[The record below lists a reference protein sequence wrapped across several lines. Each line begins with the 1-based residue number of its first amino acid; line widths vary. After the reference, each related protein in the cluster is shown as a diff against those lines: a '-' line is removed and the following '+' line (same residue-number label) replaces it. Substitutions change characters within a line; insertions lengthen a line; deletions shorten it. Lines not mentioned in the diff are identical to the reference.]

1 MGLHREIIW
10 RFEMKFMLITIVGL
24 LMFAAPASAAPGD
37 ETPQWVKQAAEIK
50 VPTYDKDVPAVV
62 LLDESST
69 TIGSD
74 GRVNEVYNYAIRILR
89 REGRDYAEGEVGY
102 IPDIGKV
109 KEFRAWLIRPG
120 SETKRYGKDDTVD
133 IAGDLNDVYN
143 EYRMR
148 KISASSEADAGSV
161 FAYSYTLEDR
171 SVFSQAD
178 WSFQGSLPV
187 ISSRYNLTLPE
198 GWRAEAVTFNHAK
211 IDPTVNGTNYSWELT
226 NLAPVA
232 DEPLS
237 PSLSHLVPR
246 LAVSY
251 YPPASGQAVSIKTF
265 SNWADVA
272 TWLTELGDP
281 QVVVNDALARKAYE
295 LTALSKT
302 EYEKIRAIA
311 QYVQNIQYIS
321 IQTGLGRGGGYRPHA
336 STEVFAKSYGDCK
349 DKANLMRAMLK
360 VVGIEAV
367 PVSIHS
373 GDPNY
378 VRAGWPSPQQ
388 FNHCIIAVKVSDQTQ
403 ASTII
408 KHPTLG
414 RLLIFDP
421 TDEQTPIGDLP
432 FYLQGSLALINSKTE
447 TELARMPVTPPEMNQ
462 LERIAT
468 LELLGDGGIAGKI
481 QEQANGQIAVTF
493 RSEFRRLSKPE
504 YTGMIERWLTTGA
517 TSARLNK
524 MEPSDNSS
532 DGRFTLNVEF
542 SATHYGQLMQG
553 RLLVFKPAIVSRR
566 EGLSLTS
573 ASRKHPVV
581 LRANSYS
588 ETVRVQLPAG
598 FAVDELPDEVK
609 IETPF
614 GSYVTS
620 YEVINNELV
629 FKRRLSQQATTIA
642 AADYEVV
649 RKFYESIRAAEN
661 APVVLAKK

>member
-1 MGLHREIIW
+1 
-10 RFEMKFMLITIVGL
+10 MKVLLTTIFAV
-24 LMFAAPASAAPGD
+24 LMFAAPARAATGD
-37 ETPQWVKQAAEIK
+37 EAPPWVQQAATIK

-62 LLDESST
+62 LVDESTT
-69 TIGSD
+69 TIAPD
-74 GRVNEVYNYAIRILR
+74 GRLNEVYNYAVRILR
-89 REGRDYAEGEVGY
+89 REGRGYAAGQVGY

-120 SETKRYGKDDTVD
+120 AETKRYGKDDTVD

-143 EYRMR
+143 EYRVR
-148 KISASSEADAGSV
+148 KISATDVADAGCV

-178 WSFQGSLPV
+178 WAFQGSLPV
-187 ISSRYNLTLPE
+187 INSRYNLTLPE
-198 GWRAEAVTFNHAK
+198 GWRAEAVTFNHPK
-211 IDPTVNGTNYSWELT
+211 IEPRVNGTSYSWELS
-226 NLAPVA
+226 NLAPIA

-237 PSLSHLVPR
+237 PSLTHLVPR

-251 YPPASGQAVSIKTF
+251 FPPSSTASVSIKTF
-265 SNWADVA
+265 SNWGDVA
-272 TWLTELGDP
+272 GWLTELSDP
-281 QVVVNDALARKAYE
+281 QVVVNDALARRAYE

-302 EYEKIRAIA
+302 EFEKIRAIA

-321 IQTGLGRGGGYRPHA
+321 IQTGIGRGGGYRPHA

-367 PVSIHS
+367 PVSIYS

-378 VRAGWPSPQQ
+378 VRVGWPSPQQ
-388 FNHCIIAVKVSDQTQ
+388 FNHCIIAVKVSSQTQ
-403 ASTII
+403 ASTVIQ
-408 KHPTLG
+408 HPTLG

-432 FYLQGSLALINSKTE
+432 FHLQGSLALINSKTE
-447 TELARMPVTPPEMNQ
+447 TDLARMPITPPEMNQ
-462 LERIAT
+462 LERTAT
-468 LELLGDGGIAGKI
+468 LQLQADGAIAGKI
-481 QEQANGQIAVTF
+481 EEQANGQTAVTF
-493 RSEFRRLSKPE
+493 RSEFKRLSKPE
-504 YTGMIERWLTTGA
+504 YTGMIERWLTAGA

-524 MEPSDNSS
+524 MEPADNNT

-542 SATHYGQLMQG
+542 SATKYGQLMQD

-566 EGLSLTS
+566 EGLALTA

-588 ETVRVQLPAG
+588 ETVKVQLPAG
-598 FAVDELPDEVK
+598 FAVDEVPDAVK
-609 IETPF
+609 IETTF

-620 YEVINNELV
+620 YEVKDNELV

-642 AADYEVV
+642 AADYDVV
-649 RKFYESIRAAEN
+649 RKFFESIRAAEN
-661 APVVLAKK
+661 APVVLARK